1 MDLKNRTILLMG
13 GGAYAKDIAA
23 YQEKTGFRIVT
34 VGRDKDTPISRM
46 ADAFYNVDTQNVDAV
61 VDIVEKEKVD
71 GIFVGS
77 SEVNISPAIDVSERS
92 RARFYATRAQWDVLA
107 DKAKFK
113 DACRAAGVPVVKEYS
128 LSEYPSDDEILALP
142 FPVLLKP
149 VDSSGARGM
158 HACYSIEEFKAH
170 YAEALT
176 WSKKRKVIIEELITN
191 AREVFFQYNIQDG
204 NMALSSCFT
213 KVFTETE
220 NKELILPI
228 FHMYPSKF
236 IEEYY
241 ETVHE
246 AVIRLFRDLDIQ
258 NGYMTLQSFYKDD
271 HFYVFEAGYRMGGAQ
286 NYIFTDYQNGVNALE
301 GMINYA
307 LTGHMS
313 DDCMVNRD
321 NARFK
326 YPCCNYYV
334 GLKPG
339 TIERMG
345 GVEEVRKMPGVLNVT
360 VMSHIGQVV
369 EDTNALERVCLRIHV
384 LGETKDALAKLLVRI
399 SQTLRIISTEGEEM
413 QLEHLTYDRCITA
426 INNSVK
432 IGGEYNALV
441 IFTYVHEVAA
451 FERRLALC
459 A

>member
-1 MDLKNRTILLMG
+1 
-13 GGAYAKDIAA
+13 
-23 YQEKTGFRIVT
+23 
-34 VGRDKDTPISRM
+34 
-46 ADAFYNVDTQNVDAV
+46 
-61 VDIVEKEKVD
+61 
-71 GIFVGS
+71 
-77 SEVNISPAIDVSERS
+77 
-92 RARFYATRAQWDVLA
+92 
-107 DKAKFK
+107 
-113 DACRAAGVPVVKEYS
+113 
-128 LSEYPSDDEILALP
+128 
-142 FPVLLKP
+142 
-149 VDSSGARGM
+149 M
-158 HACYSIEEFKAH
+158 HACYTADEFKEY
-170 YAEALT
+170 YAEAIT
-176 WSKKRKVIIEELITN
+176 WSKKKKVIIEELITN

-204 NMALSSCFT
+204 KTALSSCFT

-241 ETVHE
+241 ETVHH
-246 AVIRLFRDLDIQ
+246 AVIQLFRDLDIR
-258 NGYMTLQSFYKDD
+258 NGYMTLQSFYKDGQ
-271 HFYVFEAGYRMGGAQ
+271 FYVFEAGYRMGGAQ

-313 DDCMVNRD
+313 DDCMVDRD

-339 TIERMG
+339 TIERMD

-360 VMSHIGQVV
+360 VMSHVGQVV

-413 QLEHLTYDRCITA
+413 QLEHLSYDRCINA
-426 INNSVK
+426 INESVRVQ
-432 IGGEYNALV
+432 A
-441 IFTYVHEVAA
+441 
-451 FERRLALC
+451 
-459 A
+459 

>member
-1 MDLKNRTILLMG
+1 LNLYNKTLLLMG
-13 GGAYAKDIAA
+13 GAAYAKDIAA
-23 YQEKTGFRIVT
+23 YQKETGFRIVT
-34 VGRDKDTPISRM
+34 VGRDRNTTISQL
-46 ADAFYNVDTQNVDAV
+46 ADVFYNVDTQNVDQIV
-61 VDIVEKEKVD
+61 RIVEAESVE

-77 SEVNISPAIDVSERS
+77 SEINISPAIDVSERS
-92 RARFYATRAQWDVLA
+92 QARFYATRAQWDVLA
-107 DKAKFK
+107 DKARFK
-113 DACRAAGVPVVKEYS
+113 NACRDAGVPVVKEFS
-128 LSEYPSDDEILALP
+128 LSEHPSDDEISTLP

-158 HACYSIEEFKAH
+158 HACYSVDEFKEY

-176 WSKKRKVIIEELITN
+176 WSKKKKVIIEELITN

-204 NMALSSCFT
+204 KTALSSCFT
-213 KVFTETE
+213 KVFTDTE

-241 ETVHE
+241 STVHD
-246 AVIRLFRDLDIQ
+246 AVVRLFRDLNIQ
-258 NGYMTLQSFYKDD
+258 NGYMTLQSFYKEGQ
-271 HFYVFEAGYRMGGAQ
+271 FYVFEAGYRMGGAQ
-286 NYIFTDYQNGVNALE
+286 NYIFTEYQNGVNALQ

-313 DDCMVNRD
+313 DDCMVDRD

-339 TIERMG
+339 IIARIE
-345 GVEEVRKMPGVLNVT
+345 GVEEVREMLGVLNVT
-360 VMSHIGQVV
+360 VMSHVGQVV

-384 LGETKDALAKLLVRI
+384 LGETKEALAKLLVRI

-426 INNSVK
+426 INNSVI
-432 IGGEYNALV
+432 IGGV
-441 IFTYVHEVAA
+441 
-451 FERRLALC
+451 
-459 A
+459 

>member
-1 MDLKNRTILLMG
+1 MRLDDKTLLLMG

-23 YQEKTGFRIVT
+23 YQAKTGFRIVA
-34 VGRDKDTPISRM
+34 VGRDRNTPISQL
-46 ADAFYNVDTQNVDAV
+46 AEAFYNVDTQNVDGV
-61 VDIVEKEKVD
+61 VEIVEKEKVD

-77 SEVNISPAIDVSERS
+77 SEVNISPAIDVSEKS
-92 RARFYATRAQWDVLA
+92 RARFYATRKQWGILA

-128 LSEYPSDDEILALP
+128 LSEHPSDDEIAALP

-158 HACYSIEEFKAH
+158 HACYSVDEFKA
-170 YAEALT
+170 YFAEALT
-176 WSKKRKVIIEELITN
+176 WSKKKKVIIEELITN

-204 NMALSSCFT
+204 KTALSSCFT

-258 NGYMTLQSFYKDD
+258 NGYMTLQSFYKDGQ
-271 HFYVFEAGYRMGGAQ
+271 FYVFEAGYRMGGAQ

-313 DDCMVNRD
+313 DDCMIERD

-339 TIERMG
+339 IIKSMEG
-345 GVEEVRKMPGVLNVT
+345 IDEVRNLQGILNVT
-360 VMSHIGQVV
+360 VMSHIGQKI

-384 LGETKDALAKLLVRI
+384 LGETKDALAKLLVKT
-399 SQTLRIISTEGEEM
+399 SQTLRITSTEGEEM
-413 QLEHLTYDRCITA
+413 QLEHLTYERCINA
-426 INNSVK
+426 INS
-432 IGGEYNALV
+432 AL
-441 IFTYVHEVAA
+441 AM
-451 FERRLALC
+451 
-459 A
+459 